1 MAHFTKDPSLLT
13 PFGINQYL
21 RSTVGVKFE
30 SYTLAAA
37 TWPATTIDG
46 VGGQK
51 FAQRGTALAKI
62 TSGPDTGKVGPY
74 QAAGT
79 AEIQTLTASGTV
91 SGGTYTLTLNGQTT
105 GAIAWNASAATVQA
119 ALEALSNVVPG
130 DVLVGGGAFPGAPLT
145 FTWYG
150 NYIGDAPTL
159 SVGTG
164 SLTGSTPGAAITTGT
179 PGVAG
184 AADGRQTATNLV
196 GLLDTVL
203 PWQLMERDV
212 EVAVAYECTAVQGWC
227 FELNAAGVA
236 IPLANATALAM
247 RPGGNATN
255 GGKLAITWS

>member
-1 MAHFTKDPSLLT
+1 MPSFSKDPTIGT
-13 PFGINQYL
+13 PFGKNVYL
-21 RSTVGVKFE
+21 RSTTGLKFE

-37 TWPATTIDG
+37 TWPVQTIDG

-51 FAQRGTALAKI
+51 VAQPGTALAKI

-91 SGGTYTLTLNGQTT
+91 SGGTYTLTFGGQVTS
-105 GAIAWNASAATVQA
+105 ALAHNASVATVQA

-130 DVLVGGGAFPGAPLT
+130 DVLVGGGPFPTTPMT
-145 FTWYG
+145 FTFFG
-150 NYIGDAPTL
+150 NYIGDAPTI
-159 SVGTG
+159 SVQTG

-184 AADGRQTATNLV
+184 AADGRQTAANLV
-196 GLLDTVL
+196 GVLDTFL
-203 PWQLMERDV
+203 PWQLMEHDV
-212 EVAVAYECTAVQGWC
+212 EVAVCYEGTLVQGWC
-227 FELNAAGVA
+227 FEYNAAGLA

-255 GGKLAITWS
+255 GGKLALSWS